1 MACNPLS
8 QSERN
13 IFAAKLRTAR
23 AILGWTQSDL
33 AARVHLT
40 QRSIHR
46 LEQGQSEPKL
56 ATLRAFER
64 LWQETGVIFKDR
76 SDGGFQVIVTGSVLI
91 KTDYERSHPA
101 ALGSLAPH

>member
-1 MACNPLS
+1 MPCSPFS
-8 QSERN
+8 QSERKV
-13 IFAAKLRTAR
+13 FAAKLRTAR

-46 LEQGQSEPKL
+46 LEQGQSEPKH
-56 ATLRAFER
+56 ATVRAFER

-76 SDGGFQVIVTGSVLI
+76 DDGGFEVAVAGGILI
-91 KTDYERSHPA
+91 KTDYEQSHPV
-101 ALGSLAPH
+101 ALASLAPQ